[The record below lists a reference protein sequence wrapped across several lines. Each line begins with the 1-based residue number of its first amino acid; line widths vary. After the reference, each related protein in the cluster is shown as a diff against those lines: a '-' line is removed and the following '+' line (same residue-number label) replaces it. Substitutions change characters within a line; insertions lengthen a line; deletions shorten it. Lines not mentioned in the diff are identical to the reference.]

1 VTPAAVAVIR
11 AKALRENLKRVREL
25 APGFRVL
32 AVIKANAYG
41 HGLVAVARILDD
53 ADAFAVARLE
63 EAMELRH
70 AGITKRVVVLGSFVG
85 ADEAA
90 ACVQWRLDCVIHSLE
105 QVQVLERLAKQ
116 PSADLWIKVDTGMG
130 RLGIEPEAL
139 PEVRRRLERCT
150 GDRSRLKLMSHLARA
165 DEPDAAGTSFQLA
178 CFERLSEGWAG
189 DVSMANSAAILQ
201 GRLPR
206 APSGAEAWVRPGLM
220 LYGVSPLA
228 GISSRSLGLCP
239 AMSFETRLIAVRRL
253 PRGRHVGYG
262 GEWQATRNS
271 IVGVAA
277 AGYADGYP
285 WHLPRGTPVV
295 VNGIAAPVIGRVSMD
310 MISID
315 LTDVSE
321 CRAGDRVV
329 LWGDDP
335 PVETVAAHAGTISYE
350 LLAAMSPRVIRR
362 LDDELAEPA
371 RSQPGDC

>member
-1 VTPAAVAVIR
+1 MTPAAVAVIR
-11 AKALRENLKRVREL
+11 AEALRENLKRVRQL

-53 ADAFAVARLE
+53 AEAFAVARLE
-63 EAMELRH
+63 EATELRH
-70 AGITKRVVVLGSFVG
+70 AGITKRVVVLGGFVS

-90 ACVQWRLDCVIHSLE
+90 ACVQWRLDCVIHSIE
-105 QVQVLERLAKQ
+105 QVEVIEQLTVQ

-130 RLGIEPEAL
+130 RLGIEPDAL
-139 PEVRRRLERCT
+139 PEVRARLARCT
-150 GDRSRLKLMSHLARA
+150 AGGSRLKLMSHLASA
-165 DEPDAAGTSFQLA
+165 DDPEAPGTARQLA
-178 CFERLSEGWAG
+178 WFEQLSGDWKE
-189 DVSMANSAAILQ
+189 DVSIANSAAILQ
-201 GRLPR
+201 SRLPP
-206 APSGAEAWVRPGLM
+206 APAGAQAWVRPGLM
-220 LYGVSPLA
+220 LYGVSPLP
-228 GISSRSLGLCP
+228 GVSSRSLGLRP
-239 AMSFETRLIAVRRL
+239 AMSFETRLISVRRL

-262 GEWQATRNS
+262 GEWQATRDS
-271 IVGVAA
+271 VVGVAA

-295 VNGIAAPVIGRVSMD
+295 VNGFRAPVIGRVSMD

-315 LTDVSE
+315 LTEGPD

-335 PVETVAAHAGTISYE
+335 PVGTIAAHAGTISYE

-362 LDDELAEPA
+362 LEAG
-371 RSQPGDC
+371 SG